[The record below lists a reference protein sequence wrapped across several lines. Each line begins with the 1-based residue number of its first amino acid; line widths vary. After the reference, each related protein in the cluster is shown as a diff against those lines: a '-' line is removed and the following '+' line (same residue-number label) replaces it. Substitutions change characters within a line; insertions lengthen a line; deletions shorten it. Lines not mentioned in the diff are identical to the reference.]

1 MSIVSSASVSER
13 LSSSGSRASKA
24 GAMTLARA
32 RETVRQT
39 LSASNSPKAF
49 LALAKSPSMEE
60 LMHLIHLYSSS
71 FVKLDKEL
79 HSSKKAIAPERRLKL
94 EEDCSRLLFS
104 LSRMYA
110 RILPQVSSYRRPKEE
125 LLIFECFLD
134 YILRV
139 MHLLFERRQHACI
152 DAELSRLFRT
162 DVYCPRMS
170 VLAKPG
176 ITHRE
181 KLKASATRGKLAV
194 SREHSNIL
202 NSLNMRSPMLNTLL
216 PLPIIYKMPP
226 EYQARREEHARLQ
239 TKRTM
244 LPGLVTHRRSGVWN
258 NNNNNNNNSHSHGH
272 DHASAGRGRQR
283 DRVTAMSK
291 GNVTDRP
298 YPSLGRSS
306 LASSSH
312 SGYTSEEETPPSKQ
326 PPLNPQLEG
335 DGTLV
340 QPRESPVARPP
351 KVPLLSMINAES
363 LLAEMSND
371 IDNTQGITNYSHQQ

>member
-1 MSIVSSASVSER
+1 MR
-13 LSSSGSRASKA
+13 
-24 GAMTLARA
+24 
-32 RETVRQT
+32 
-39 LSASNSPKAF
+39 
-49 LALAKSPSMEE
+49 
-60 LMHLIHLYSSS
+60 LIHLYSSS

-79 HSSKKAIAPERRLKL
+79 HSSKKAISPERRLKL

-216 PLPIIYKMPP
+216 PPPIIYKMPP

-258 NNNNNNNNSHSHGH
+258 NNNNSNSNSNGHDH
-272 DHASAGRGRQR
+272 DHASAGRDRQR
-283 DRVTAMSK
+283 DRVTAK

-298 YPSLGRSS
+298 HPSLGRSS

-326 PPLNPQLEG
+326 PPLFNPPLAG
-335 DGTLV
+335 DGENTNRNRNTGRSRMANTLV
-340 QPRESPVARPP
+340 HPRESHVARPP
-351 KVPLLSMINAES
+351 KVSLLSMINAES

-371 IDNTQGITNYSHQQ
+371 IDNAQGITNYSHQQ